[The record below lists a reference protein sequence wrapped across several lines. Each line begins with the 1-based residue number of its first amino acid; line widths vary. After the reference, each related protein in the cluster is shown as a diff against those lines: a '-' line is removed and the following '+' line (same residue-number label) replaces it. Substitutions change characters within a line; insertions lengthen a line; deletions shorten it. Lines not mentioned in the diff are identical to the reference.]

1 MIEPAITLIANDNW
15 LEFTIHYVADY
26 KRRRKTKDILFTRVN
41 DTEGH
46 ARGDRL
52 LQAVSETIVQSIR
65 KLVKA
70 LDIMTSQSGWQVTAS
85 VGVVTCTEICDIV

>member
-1 MIEPAITLIANDNW
+1 MLPITRGGVKPRISSLPG
-15 LEFTIHYVADY
+15 LC
-26 KRRRKTKDILFTRVN
+26 
-41 DTEGH
+41 TEGH

-85 VGVVTCTEICDIV
+85 VGVVTCLEVARPMMPYWEKLTS